1 MAASTAARQTRAYP
15 QTELNHLASGLILT
29 DGQTHPPTAGDAR
42 IADRLST
49 DINAYPKM
57 QVIK

>member
-15 QTELNHLASGLILT
+15 QTELNHFASGLILT
-29 DGQTHPPTAGDAR
+29 DGQTHPPTAGVAR
-42 IADRLST
+42 IAGRLST

-57 QVIK
+57 

>member
-15 QTELNHLASGLILT
+15 QTELNHFASGLILT
-29 DGQTHPPTAGDAR
+29 DGQTHPPIAGDAQ

-49 DINAYPKM
+49 CMNAHPK
-57 QVIK
+57 I